1 VRHGNEVPP
10 VPQPIHVRSI
20 FGLQG
25 AAGFVKVV
33 GIIGPGQDAL
43 FDETRIMAET
53 KTDSLALRIEEAEIE
68 KELRINE
75 VG

>member
-1 VRHGNEVPP
+1 M
-10 VPQPIHVRSI
+10 
-20 FGLQG
+20 
-25 AAGFVKVV
+25 A

-43 FDETRIMAET
+43 FDETRIMAEA
-53 KTDSLALRIEEAEIE
+53 KTDSLALRIEKAEIE